1 MCNRCIFYNFNVERM
16 CKICGGR
23 RLILEFDMS
32 NYWSCD
38 KCILYNLVENV
49 FCVVCGF
56 KRNVFNLDFFFNVRI
71 IFVFEFKI
79 DSLRYVN
86 KNVVNRK
93 EGSVKFDK
101 MGNVKKLN
109 SVERNKM

>member
-1 MCNRCIFYNFNVERM
+1 MYFVLYVVLKGMF
-16 CKICGGR
+16 
-23 RLILEFDMS
+23 LI
-32 NYWSCD
+32 W
-38 KCILYNLVENV
+38 I
-49 FCVVCGF
+49 
-56 KRNVFNLDFFFNVRI
+56 FFFNVRI

-79 DSLRYVN
+79 DSLRYVD